1 MTALGELLLVA
12 ALVAVL
18 VLVERRE
25 EMSGRLGAFGS
36 IGRAVG
42 FWKQRERILASDAW
56 PEEHLR
62 YRTWTDTR

>member
-12 ALVAVL
+12 ALVAV
-18 VLVERRE
+18 VVERRE